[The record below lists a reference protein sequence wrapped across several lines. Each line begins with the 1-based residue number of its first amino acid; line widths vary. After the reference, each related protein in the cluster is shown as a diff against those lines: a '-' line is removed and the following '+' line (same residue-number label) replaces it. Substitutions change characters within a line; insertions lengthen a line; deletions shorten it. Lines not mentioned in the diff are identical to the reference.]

1 MEHISIA
8 SIIVANRYRSDMGDL
23 EGLAASIA
31 EIGQIQPIVIN
42 KDRRLI
48 AGGRR
53 LEAMKLL
60 GRETIAASVFDLD
73 DIDALKVE
81 RDENDQRKEPTISER
96 VALAEAIAETLAGR
110 HGGDRKSDQ
119 DGNISVL
126 IERGETK
133 DIAAAKAG
141 LGSGKTLEAAQKVV
155 ERGAPELVEAMDAG
169 KVTIHAAKNIASL
182 PAEEQAAIDYD
193 DKQQVRRSSGKA
205 NARERRIEDP
215 SYGSKQRKPA
225 TPAVADPE
233 PEMEQPRPAG
243 KPDESRLYS
252 DGSDLSAWSLS
263 ARARHAIKQISKK
276 DPNALAA
283 IESIRACL
291 ENQYSQITA

>member
-1 MEHISIA
+1 MEHISIT
-8 SIIVANRYRSDMGDL
+8 SIIVEGRYRKDMGDL
-23 EGLAASIA
+23 EGLATSIA

-53 LEAMKLL
+53 LEAMKML

-96 VALAEAIAETLAGR
+96 VALAEAIALVL
-110 HGGDRKSDQ
+110 GDRKGSNQHAAKGAEIFPDA
-119 DGNISVL
+119 
-126 IERGETK
+126 RGETK

-225 TPAVADPE
+225 PPAVADPE
-233 PEMEQPRPAG
+233 LEMEQPRPAG

-263 ARARHAIKQISKK
+263 ARAKHAIKQISKK